1 MQEDSPALKIPV
13 RSEALEYVCKFCQY
27 HKENPKM
34 VSRFTKDGPID
45 HFIPFDKTFSLELRE
60 KPEVLF
66 YAIAAADYLD
76 QTKLLDVLCRSA
88 AMLLYCQNEQQIREK
103 FRLFPTT
110 RKAKILAVC
119 SPLLNFTA
127 LNRHPEDEPRSV
139 QGAGQ
144 EAPVPREVQLS
155 SIFAPLAAFP
165 PHFLASCFFYLAL
178 RTFITTTSINAL
190 PSHFD
195 QKYQAQDVWVCA
207 RFKKQPASGGLRSR
221 CAASLR
227 RPA

>member
-76 QTKLLDVLCRSA
+76 QTKLLDVLRSA
-88 AMLLYCQNEQQIREK
+88 RSSVCFQQPAR
-103 FRLFPTT
+103 
-110 RKAKILAVC
+110 
-119 SPLLNFTA
+119 
-127 LNRHPEDEPRSV
+127 
-139 QGAGQ
+139 
-144 EAPVPREVQLS
+144 
-155 SIFAPLAAFP
+155 
-165 PHFLASCFFYLAL
+165 
-178 RTFITTTSINAL
+178 
-190 PSHFD
+190 
-195 QKYQAQDVWVCA
+195 QKY
-207 RFKKQPASGGLRSR
+207 
-221 CAASLR
+221 SLF
-227 RPA
+227 AHLC